1 MPLVAKH
8 TAPTKSKKSKA
19 EANAPSCLDTF
30 ILLAAVVA
38 TLGSV
43 AMLLA
48 TGTGMPFALAQTV
61 TPNICV
67 DPDNTM
73 VFVQDVYTIS
83 NCSISVPL
91 AVNVSLC
98 TTSRFLNLT
107 TCPPN
112 GDTLAFPVWPDADGD
127 GQGSKTANAT
137 FVCSFNSS
145 YVRNNLDCNDADAT
159 IFQGSFV
166 RMPLDTS
173 DLATL
178 WPPAFNFSST
188 LGQPCQ
194 GLSAQS
200 WATAISVHGD
210 LMFSSAACAGYGMAW
225 HYDVAGDFW
234 VPEVE
239 FVFSSLNSST
249 RFYGHT
255 SGISSRFAIVSQEEN
270 VLGFLVNAFDIWE
283 RNGVNSWTRL
293 TVNTTVQTDTR
304 SSLNSP
310 QVSMGETPGGIT
322 TIVAGSTS
330 LSSGDCAVEVGYMN
344 GSTYVGTSLCGTC
357 VTGCPIGWNA
367 FTAGIDY
374 CATIGFG
381 TIGVLVAV
389 DQQDGL
395 RVVMSDASN
404 RLYFFGFSE
413 TTKLWSFLFATN
425 TGGIGGIDSFN
436 WTFAPV
442 PTLAMYNGLTAFGV
456 PGLAPTSPAVLVD
469 GTNCTGFHTG
479 YVRYLTWDGAVTWT
493 LGGYQLI
500 SPNSCTGDNCG
511 FAVTVEKGNKIVAGC
526 PQLEAPSGQSFGY
539 AVEWYVT
546 SDVLTN
552 GRYPQ
557 QTSLWE
563 APPAQRGTG
572 VTGGLLGLSDVNFG
586 MSVAASKSGT
596 LAFGSQQPLVNGHT
610 ANNNIGR
617 IWVARITNFT
627 TCWG

>member
-8 TAPTKSKKSKA
+8 TVPTKSKKAKS
-19 EANAPSCLDTF
+19 ETNAPSCLDTF
-30 ILLAAVVA
+30 ILLMAIVA

-48 TGTGMPFALAQTV
+48 TGTGVPFALAQV

-112 GDTLAFPVWPDADGD
+112 GDTLMFPVWPDADGD

-145 YVRNNLDCNDADAT
+145 YVRNNLDCNDADPT

-178 WPPAFNFSST
+178 WPPAFNFSSAI
-188 LGQPCQ
+188 GQICT

-200 WATAISVHGD
+200 WATAISASGD
-210 LMFSSAACAGYGMAW
+210 LMFSSASCAGYGMAW

-234 VPEVE
+234 VPEVD
-239 FVFSSLNSST
+239 FVFSSLSAGT
-249 RFYGHT
+249 RFYGHS
-255 SGISSRFAIVSQEEN
+255 SGLSSDFVIISQEEETP
-270 VLGFLVNAFDIWE
+270 GFTVNAFEIWQ
-283 RNGVNSWTRL
+283 RNGVSSWTRL
-293 TVNTTVQTDTR
+293 TVNTTVLTSTP
-304 SSLNSP
+304 SLLNPP
-310 QVSMGETPGGIT
+310 QVSMAKTPGGIT
-322 TIVAGSTS
+322 VVAAGSTA
-330 LSSGDCAVEVGYMN
+330 LPSGTSTVELAYMN
-344 GSTYVGTSLCGTC
+344 GSSYVRTTLCGTC
-357 VTGCPIGWNA
+357 VSGCPINWNA
-367 FTAGIDY
+367 YTAGIDY
-374 CATIGFG
+374 CTAIGFG

-395 RVVMSDASN
+395 RAVVADAAN

-413 TTKLWSFLFATN
+413 TTKLWTFLTATPFS
-425 TGGIGGIDSFN
+425 GIGGIDSFN
-436 WTFAPV
+436 WTYTPV
-442 PTLAMYNGLTAFGV
+442 PSLAMYNGLTAFGV
-456 PGLAPTSPAVLVD
+456 PGLEPTSPAVGVD
-469 GTNCTGFHTG
+469 GVNCTGFHVG
-479 YVRYLTWDGAVTWT
+479 YVRYLTWNGVATWT
-493 LGGYQLI
+493 LGTYQLI
-500 SPNSCTGDNCG
+500 SPSACTGDNCG
-511 FAVTVEKGNKIVAGC
+511 FAVAVEKGNKIVAGC
-526 PQLEAPSGQSFGY
+526 PQTEAPSGKSFGY

-546 SDVLTN
+546 SGVN
-552 GRYPQ
+552 YPQ
-557 QTSLWE
+557 QTALWE
-563 APPAQRGTG
+563 APFAQRGTG
-572 VTGGLLGLSDVNFG
+572 VRSGVANLSDVNFG
-586 MSVAASKSGT
+586 MSVAASSSGT
-596 LAFGSQQPLVNGHT
+596 LAFGSPQPLVNGLT
-610 ANNNIGR
+610 ANSNIGR
-617 IWVARITNFT
+617 VWVARIANVTN
-627 TCWG
+627 CWG